1 MTNPSSPSSPSSS
14 PTSAHHRQYEEPAA
28 AAAKVGN
35 GGRVDHGIS
44 FPAAI
49 DDVEGAEL
57 SPPRCEWEFRLA
69 ATVPSPSLA
78 GASEAIGSVDFDP
91 AGRLL
96 ATGGIA
102 RKVRIYGVAGLPSS
116 PSPAACICVPAK
128 LSSVRW
134 RPEEGGGRAVGCGDY
149 DGVVTEYD
157 VERGVAAWERD
168 EHAGRRV
175 WALDY
180 APRGGHT
187 SMAASGSDDRT
198 AHVWDPRAPS
208 GSWATARAGGAVLCV
223 EFDPSG
229 APQLAVGSADR
240 RAAVYDVRA
249 LGHGAVASMDGH
261 ARAVTYVRWAPARR
275 VVTSAADGTHRLWE
289 WPSTPELSGPAREVR
304 SYSGHVSGRS
314 FVGMGLWRG
323 AGLVASGSESNHV
336 FVYDLRWGKPV
347 WVHPFD
353 VASDG
358 SSDAEGFVS
367 AVTWL
372 QGDAD
377 GGGALVAG
385 RSDGVLKMFTC
396 QPRRGDNHPVD
407 DP

>member
-14 PTSAHHRQYEEPAA
+14 PTSAHHRQYQEPAA
-28 AAAKVGN
+28 SAANVGN
-35 GGRVDHGIS
+35 GGQVDHGIS
-44 FPAAI
+44 FPAAV

-102 RKVRIYGVAGLPSS
+102 RKVRIYGVASLPSS

-134 RPEEGGGRAVGCGDY
+134 RPEEG
-149 DGVVTEYD
+149 
-157 VERGVAAWERD
+157 AA
-168 EHAGRRV
+168 A
-175 WALDY
+175 
-180 APRGGHT
+180 
-187 SMAASGSDDRT
+187 
-198 AHVWDPRAPS
+198 
-208 GSWATARAGGAVLCV
+208 
-223 EFDPSG
+223 
-229 APQLAVGSADR
+229 
-240 RAAVYDVRA
+240 
-249 LGHGAVASMDGH
+249 
-261 ARAVTYVRWAPARR
+261 
-275 VVTSAADGTHRLWE
+275 
-289 WPSTPELSGPAREVR
+289 
-304 SYSGHVSGRS
+304 
-314 FVGMGLWRG
+314 
-323 AGLVASGSESNHV
+323 
-336 FVYDLRWGKPV
+336 RWGKPV

-353 VASDG
+353 VASDS

-396 QPRRGDNHPVD
+396 QPRRGDDHQVD
-407 DP
+407 DL